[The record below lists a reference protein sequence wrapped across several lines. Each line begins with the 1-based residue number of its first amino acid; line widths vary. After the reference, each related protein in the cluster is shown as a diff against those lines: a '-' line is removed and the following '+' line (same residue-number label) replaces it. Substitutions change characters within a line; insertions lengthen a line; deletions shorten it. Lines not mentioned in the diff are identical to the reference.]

1 MPAAARHDF
10 TPFSAQLT
18 GSLDQISK
26 MIEDNARMVDLI
38 QEVALGLTNAAN
50 TLLGVTGK
58 YVGMGDDVLDTLLP
72 VLRNLPIIPENVMGM
87 LDGLEGMTK
96 KLADNQEGTAKTLAE
111 VHSSLSTGDVS
122 KLQAHAAELQQLS
135 KTLTSILP
143 R

>member
-1 MPAAARHDF
+1 
-10 TPFSAQLT
+10 
-18 GSLDQISK
+18 
-26 MIEDNARMVDLI
+26 
-38 QEVALGLTNAAN
+38 
-50 TLLGVTGK
+50 
-58 YVGMGDDVLDTLLP
+58 MGDDVLNTLLP

-143 R
+143 K

>member
-1 MPAAARHDF
+1 MSAAARPDF

-58 YVGMGDDVLDTLLP
+58 LV
-72 VLRNLPIIPENVMGM
+72 
-87 LDGLEGMTK
+87 
-96 KLADNQEGTAKTLAE
+96 DN
-111 VHSSLSTGDVS
+111 
-122 KLQAHAAELQQLS
+122 
-135 KTLTSILP
+135 
-143 R
+143 